1 MQKNIKKYM
10 LVLLA
15 VLLGVLLT
23 VCAIPVAQWLS
34 IPENRSLVWQKIDAL
49 GPWGAVIFL
58 VIQILQVVIAFIPGE
73 PVELA
78 AGLLYGTWGG
88 LLICLTGILL
98 GSSMIFAVVRRFGRP
113 LVQRLVD
120 EESIQK
126 YAFLTDARKLDTLI
140 FLMFLIPGTPKDTLN
155 YLCPLT
161 PISPVRFLVLSTF
174 ARIPLVISS
183 TFAGANFAEGNLL
196 ASVIVLGITS
206 AVGLLGIRY
215 EHVLTDH
222 LNRSAARFRERMN
235 SGKHQ

>member
-1 MQKNIKKYM
+1 M
-10 LVLLA
+10 
-15 VLLGVLLT
+15 
-23 VCAIPVAQWLS
+23 
-34 IPENRSLVWQKIDAL
+34 
-49 GPWGAVIFL
+49 
-58 VIQILQVVIAFIPGE
+58 
-73 PVELA
+73 ELA

-98 GSSMIFAVVRRFGRP
+98 GSSMIFAIVRRFGRP

-161 PISPVRFLVLSTF
+161 SISPVRFLVLSTF
-174 ARIPLVISS
+174 ARIPSVISS